1 MHLPSSFYLL
11 LLAVH
16 AYIEVAW
23 PRSFGTR
30 SVAYVLYYYMLALAM
45 RCKRNK
51 VVTQSRGMLFSSSE
65 IARTDI
71 EQSVIASNNCMTR
84 LRHRR
89 RSAITRARRKK
100 NNIVMLIHKA
110 RASACA
116 WRATITRSSRSGQLY
131 HGKAAVPLLGSMEV
145 LMAKLG
151 RPRHSCVGYRQP
163 YVPIFP
169 PIQLTFPPTRLHEE
183 DPPAIVPPYIIIIII
198 PILCTTSLTLHH
210 QPASLLPRAQYRIHI
225 IASIISIGEQPLSA
239 LPSPSPRQQR

>member
-11 LLAVH
+11 LIAVH
-16 AYIEVAW
+16 AYMRVAR

-51 VVTQSRGMLFSSSE
+51 VMTQSRGTLFSSSE
-65 IARTDI
+65 IARTGIID
-71 EQSVIASNNCMTR
+71 NNCMTR

-100 NNIVMLIHKA
+100 NIVMLIHKA

-116 WRATITRSSRSGQLY
+116 WRAPITRSGRSGQLY
-131 HGKAAVPLLGSMEV
+131 HGKAAVPLLGLMEV

-151 RPRHSCVGYRQP
+151 RPRHSCAGYRQP

-210 QPASLLPRAQYRIHI
+210 LPASLLPRAQYRIHI